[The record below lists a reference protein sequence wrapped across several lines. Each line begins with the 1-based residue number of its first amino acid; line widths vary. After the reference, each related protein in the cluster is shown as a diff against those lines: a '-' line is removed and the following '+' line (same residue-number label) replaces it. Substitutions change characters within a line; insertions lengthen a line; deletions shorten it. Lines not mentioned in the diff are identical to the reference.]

1 MARRN
6 TGTPAPMPAGHAAP
20 RSPGVRG
27 AGCGRG
33 PTLRVAGRASSRSP
47 PYFCF
52 SLLLPKA
59 AFDSVPAQ
67 PGKVGLLFCAT
78 GPQLLD
84 RLTLP
89 DRLALQGGHLPVPCR
104 RRLQVLLQPKD
115 FLAQRH
121 HRRAP
126 RRLNTSLLEKRFQ
139 ALHLRLEEQA
149 LLRVPADLLHL
160 PMRGFKLS
168 PGAGEIPLQHP
179 CTGAGGGLRP
189 GQLPDTCLRRIR
201 TDPLP
206 LVQRPPVRRLAGH
219 NRGRQTQSV
228 VPSSQRPCRPM
239 CLVASHHAHDHKRGE
254 IPLPAICWHFIGG
267 PELDWNH
274 PSPRG
279 RTLTSTPTRN
289 LACVLFITYR
299 LLSNISTV
307 RANENAGLPGQ
318 GVQCGAP
325 CR

>member
-1 MARRN
+1 MR
-6 TGTPAPMPAGHAAP
+6 PWPDAP
-20 RSPGVRG
+20 RCWPRFFPVPSF
-27 AGCGRG
+27 
-33 PTLRVAGRASSRSP
+33 
-47 PYFCF
+47 FCF

-104 RRLQVLLQPKD
+104 RLLQVLLQPKD

-139 ALHLRLEEQA
+139 ARHLRLEEQA

-160 PMRGFKLS
+160 PMSGFKLS
-168 PGAGEIPLQHP
+168 PGAVEIPLQHP

-219 NRGRQTQSV
+219 NRGRGRPNLSSLPV
-228 VPSSQRPCRPM
+228 SGRAAPCVSSQATMPTTINEVKFRYQ
-239 CLVASHHAHDHKRGE
+239 LFVG
-254 IPLPAICWHFIGG
+254 
-267 PELDWNH
+267 
-274 PSPRG
+274 
-279 RTLTSTPTRN
+279 TS
-289 LACVLFITYR
+289 
-299 LLSNISTV
+299 
-307 RANENAGLPGQ
+307 
-318 GVQCGAP
+318 
-325 CR
+325 